1 MTEVYKIENVEA
13 LWPRIDQPYV
23 FSDKAGK
30 SMPCSARELGA
41 LYSIEFHMGKDVA
54 QTLHKKMFD
63 SYAQNRKDNWDAEL
77 GKPKDVFVKEDDGR
91 YKYASNIKSQYKGR
105 LTQVLQVDSKG
116 NRLPSDFKLTTGSTV
131 NLYIEFNPYKMGNRC
146 GVNLRLKAVQV
157 VKYYEYS
164 APIEFDIVEDGYT
177 MDVED
182 GIEDNTLVIP
192 PVNETADSVDK
203 DLAFIDKSYGDETVE
218 EPKKA
223 AKKTAPPPTAATQDD
238 LSSIVDDW
246 DD

>member
-13 LWPRIDQPYV
+13 LWPRIDQPYH
-23 FSDKAGK
+23 FNEKANK
-30 SMPCSARELGA
+30 SMPCGARDQGA
-41 LYSIEFHMGKDVA
+41 EYSIEFRMDKDVA
-54 QTLHKKMFD
+54 QKLHKEMSA
-63 SYAQNRKDNWDAEL
+63 SYTQNRQDNWTAKLEI
-77 GKPKDVFVKEDDGR
+77 PFVKEDDGR
-91 YKYASNIKSQYKGR
+91 YKHKSNIKGQYKGR

-164 APIEFDIVEDGYT
+164 APIEFDIVDGGYT

-182 GIEDNTLVIP
+182 DTLVIP
-192 PVNETADSVDK
+192 PVNETTDSFDE
-203 DLAFIDKSYGDETVE
+203 ETVE

-223 AKKTAPPPTAATQDD
+223 AKKTAPPPTAAAQDD
-238 LSSIVDDW
+238 LSSIVEDW

>member
-13 LWPRIDQPYV
+13 LWPRIDQPYH
-23 FSDKAGK
+23 FNEKANK
-30 SMPCSARELGA
+30 SMPCGARDQGA
-41 LYSIEFHMGKDVA
+41 EYSIEFRMDKDVA
-54 QTLHKKMFD
+54 QKLHKEMSA
-63 SYAQNRKDNWDAEL
+63 SYTQNRQDSWAAKLEI
-77 GKPKDVFVKEDDGR
+77 PFVKEDDGR
-91 YKYASNIKSQYKGR
+91 YKHKSNIKGQYKGR

-131 NLYIEFNPYKMGNRC
+131 NIYVEFVPYKMGANC
-146 GVNLRLKAVQV
+146 GVSLRLKAVQV

-164 APIEFDIVEDGYT
+164 APIEFDIVEGGYT
-177 MDVED
+177 MDGEGD
-182 GIEDNTLVIP
+182 TLVIP
-192 PVNETADSVDK
+192 PVNETTDSFDE
-203 DLAFIDKSYGDETVE
+203 ETVE

-223 AKKTAPPPTAATQDD
+223 AKKTAPPPTAATEDD